1 MATTRKRVRDGRLT
15 WEVRWYDPDRRLRG
29 KTFKRKVD
37 AEQFRAQVE
46 VDKRAGTYADP
57 ALSKTLLAEWA
68 ARWEVTQVHL
78 RRSTQTRDRLLL
90 ERFILPRF
98 GRRQLAAIGQLDVRQ
113 WVADLT
119 AQGLAPST
127 VAKCYQVLG
136 KVMAAAVDAGLI
148 ARSPCRAIK
157 LPRVER
163 EPPRFLTPAEVARL
177 ANAIDP
183 RYRALV
189 LVAAYGGL
197 RIGELAGLT
206 RRRVDLLRGTVEVA
220 EIITEVEGRLG
231 GGLPKT
237 RAGRRTVGLPRRV
250 VEELDQH
257 LAAYTAPGAGGTR
270 VHRTLGRPAAGDRVP
285 RPGVAAG
292 HHRRRPT
299 RPQGPRAPP
308 HRRGVVDRRRR
319 LAQGGRRPSRAH
331 LRLVHPRPLRRPVR
345 GPRPGAARPPRRHV
359 RRRPRGPGPR
369 VRSGR
374 EWSKSGPRQ
383 QLSAALGKRAT
394 L

>member
-1 MATTRKRVRDGRLT
+1 MATVRKRVRDGRIT
-15 WEVRWYDPDRRLRG
+15 WEVRYYDVDHRLRG

-37 AEQFRAQVE
+37 AEAYRAQVE

-57 ALSKTLLAEWA
+57 ALGKTLLADWA
-68 ARWEVTQVHL
+68 QRWQATTVHL
-78 RRSTQTRDRLLL
+78 RPSTRARDKMLL
-90 ERFILPRF
+90 ERFVLPRF
-98 GRRQLAAIGQLDVRQ
+98 GRRQLAAIGQLEVRT

-119 AQGLAPST
+119 AQGLAPAT

-148 ARSPCRAIK
+148 ARSPCRAIR

-177 ANAIDP
+177 ADAIDP

-250 VEELDQH
+250 VAELEQH
-257 LAAYTAPGAGGTR
+257 LAAYTAPGPDAPVFTAPAGGPLRATGFRGR
-270 VHRTLGRPAAGDRVP
+270 VWRPATIAAGLEGLKIHELRHTAVALWIAAGASP
-285 RPGVAAG
+285 KEVAARAG
-292 HHRRRPT
+292 HTSVSFTLDRYGGLFEGHDRELRDRLDAMFT
-299 RPQGPRAPP
+299 DAHSGQVLALD
-308 HRRGVVDRRRR
+308 RG
-319 LAQGGRRPSRAH
+319 A
-331 LRLVHPRPLRRPVR
+331 
-345 GPRPGAARPPRRHV
+345 
-359 RRRPRGPGPR
+359 
-369 VRSGR
+369 
-374 EWSKSGPRQ
+374 SGPKVVPG
-383 QLSAALGKRAT
+383 SS
-394 L
+394 

>member
-57 ALSKTLLAEWA
+57 ALGKTPLAEWA
-68 ARWEVTQVHL
+68 ARWEATQVHL

-163 EPPRFLTPAEVARL
+163 ESPRFLTPAEVARL
-177 ANAIDP
+177 ADAIDP

-189 LVAAYGGL
+189 LVGAYGGL

-220 EIITEVEGRLG
+220 EIITEVEGHLG

-237 RAGRRTVGLPRRV
+237 AAGRRTVGLPRRV
-250 VEELDQH
+250 VAELEHHMMTFTASGPD
-257 LAAYTAPGAGGTR
+257 AFVFTAPAGGPLRATGFRGR
-270 VHRTLGRPAAGDRVP
+270 VWRPATIAAGLEGLKVHELRHTAVALWIAAGASPKEVAARAGHTSVSFTLDRYGGLFEGHDRELRDRLDTMFEDAAEGQVLALDRGASGPKVVPGDR
-285 RPGVAAG
+285 
-292 HHRRRPT
+292 
-299 RPQGPRAPP
+299 
-308 HRRGVVDRRRR
+308 
-319 LAQGGRRPSRAH
+319 
-331 LRLVHPRPLRRPVR
+331 
-345 GPRPGAARPPRRHV
+345 
-359 RRRPRGPGPR
+359 
-369 VRSGR
+369 
-374 EWSKSGPRQ
+374 
-383 QLSAALGKRAT
+383 
-394 L
+394 